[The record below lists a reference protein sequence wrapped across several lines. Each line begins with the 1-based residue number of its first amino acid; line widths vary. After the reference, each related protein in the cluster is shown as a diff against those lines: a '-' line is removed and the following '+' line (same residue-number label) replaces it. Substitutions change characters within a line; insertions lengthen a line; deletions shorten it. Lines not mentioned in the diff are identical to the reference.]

1 MRFLSADYLF
11 TLKDEPI
18 KNGVIQVDNS
28 GKIIEIFNDRSLVT
42 SHEIEVFNGIIC
54 PGFINSHCH
63 LELSHLKG
71 LANTIKDFSQFIS
84 LVKSRYDFS
93 KNKIYEAIQQAESE
107 MFDNGIVAV
116 GDICNTVDTIH
127 QKKNNKLLYYNFIE
141 TFEIH
146 DNKADSAIKKS
157 LAIRSEFRSY
167 NMQATITP
175 HAPYSVPPYLMD
187 QILKYSDN
195 SDVLFSIHNQETNQ
209 ENDLFTNKSGAF
221 YDWLNNI
228 EASSSIWNKRDSS
241 QEAIIA
247 FGLIKKKLLLVH
259 NTYSKKNDLS
269 NNYYCTCPKA
279 NLFIEKKLPDY
290 SLFNVDNL
298 CVGTD
303 SLASND
309 SLSIIKELAVIQQN
323 SNFSLQELLIIGC
336 KNGAEIFGFKNLGT
350 LESGKTPGVNLVSDF
365 KKGLEFANIMR
376 II

>member
-11 TLKDEPI
+11 TLQDEPI

-209 ENDLFTNKSGAF
+209 ENDLFINKSGAF

-228 EASSSIWNKRDSS
+228 GASSSIWNKRDSS
-241 QEAIIA
+241 HEAVIA
-247 FGLIKKKLLLVH
+247 LGLIKKKLLVH
-259 NTYSKKNDLS
+259 NTYSKKNELL

-290 SLFNVDNL
+290 SIFNVDNL

-309 SLSIIKELAVIQQN
+309 SLSIIKELAVIQKN

-336 KNGAEIFGFKNLGT
+336 KNGAEFFGFKKLGT
-350 LESGKTPGVNLVSDF
+350 LEVGKTPGVNLVSDF

>member
-18 KNGVIQVDNS
+18 KNGVIQIDNS
-28 GKIIEIFNDRSLVT
+28 GKIIEIFNDRSFVT
-42 SHEIEVFNGIIC
+42 SHKIEVFNGIIC

-71 LANTIKDFSQFIS
+71 LADTIQDFSQFIS

-93 KNKIYEAIQQAESE
+93 KKKIYDAIQQAESE

-127 QKKNNKLLYYNFIE
+127 QKNNNKLLYYNFIE
-141 TFEIH
+141 TFEVN
-146 DNKADSAIKKS
+146 DNKADFAIKKS
-157 LAIRSEFRSY
+157 LALRGKFRAN

-175 HAPYSVPPYLMD
+175 HAPYSVPPYLMG

-195 SDVLFSIHNQETNQ
+195 NDVLFSIHNQETNQ
-209 ENDLFTNKSGAF
+209 ENELFTNKSGAF

-228 EASSSIWNKRDSS
+228 GASSSIWSKRESS
-241 QEAIIA
+241 HKAIVEL
-247 FGLIKKKLLLVH
+247 GLMKKKLLVH
-259 NTYSKKNDLS
+259 NTYSKKKELL

-279 NLFIEKKLPDY
+279 NLFIEKKLPNY
-290 SLFNVDNL
+290 SIFNIDNL

-309 SLSIIKELAVIQQN
+309 SLSIIKELGVIQKN
-323 SNFSLQELLIIGC
+323 SNFSLQELFIIGC
-336 KNGAEIFGFKNLGT
+336 KNGAEIFGFKKLGT
-350 LESGKTPGVNLVSDF
+350 LEAGKTPGINLVSDF
-365 KKGLEFANIMR
+365 KKGLEFANIKR

>member
-28 GKIIEIFNDRSLVT
+28 GKIIEIFNDRSFVT
-42 SHEIEVFNGIIC
+42 SHKIEVFNGIIC

-71 LANTIKDFSQFIS
+71 LANTIQDFSQFIS

-93 KNKIYEAIQQAESE
+93 ENKIYEAIQQAENE

-127 QKKNNKLLYYNFIE
+127 QKKTNKLLYYNFIE
-141 TFEIH
+141 TFEVH

-175 HAPYSVPPYLMD
+175 HAPYSVPPYLMG

-323 SNFSLQELLIIGC
+323 SHFSLQELLIIGC

>member
-18 KNGVIQVDNS
+18 KDGVIQVDNL
-28 GKIIEIFNDRSLVT
+28 GKIIEIFNDRSFVT

-71 LANTIKDFSQFIS
+71 LANTIQDFSQFIS
-84 LVKSRYDFS
+84 LVKSRYNFS
-93 KNKIYEAIQQAESE
+93 KKKIYDAIQQAERE

-127 QKKNNKLLYYNFIE
+127 QKKNKKLLYYNFIE
-141 TFEIH
+141 TFEVH

-157 LAIRSEFRSY
+157 LDIRSVFRSN

-175 HAPYSVPPYLMD
+175 HAPYSVPPYLMS
-187 QILKYSDN
+187 QILKHSDK
-195 SDVLFSIHNQETNQ
+195 SDILFSIHNQETNQ
-209 ENDLFTNKSGAF
+209 ENNLFTNKSGAF
-221 YDWLNNI
+221 HDWLNNI
-228 EASSSIWNKRDSS
+228 GASSTIWNKRDSS
-241 QEAIIA
+241 QDAIIEL
-247 FGLIKKKLLLVH
+247 GLIKKKLLVH
-259 NTYSKKNDLS
+259 NTFSKKNELL

-290 SLFNVDNL
+290 SIFNIDNL

-309 SLSIIKELAVIQQN
+309 SLSIIKELAVIQKN

-336 KNGAEIFGFKNLGT
+336 KNGAEFFDFKKLGT
-350 LESGKTPGVNLVSDF
+350 LEVGKTPGVNLVSDF
-365 KKGLEFANIMR
+365 KKGLEFANIKR

>member
-209 ENDLFTNKSGAF
+209 ENDLFINKSGAF

-228 EASSSIWNKRDSS
+228 GASSSIWNKRDSS
-241 QEAIIA
+241 HEAVIA
-247 FGLIKKKLLLVH
+247 LGLIKKKLLVH
-259 NTYSKKNDLS
+259 NTYSKKNELL

-290 SLFNVDNL
+290 SIFNVDNL

-309 SLSIIKELAVIQQN
+309 SLSIIKELAVIQKN

-336 KNGAEIFGFKNLGT
+336 KNGAEFFGFKKLGT
-350 LESGKTPGVNLVSDF
+350 LEVGKTPGVNLVSDF